1 MKTIRKK
8 IYSVIHKWIHPRY
21 ILGTFT
27 VYSSL
32 LTYEV
37 LGFVHALECVLTR
50 HMQLTVIIYFV
61 VLRWMYS
68 DRHVDFFMSNGNFM
82 PFCIHP
88 IFYYLVVSL
97 AK

>member
-8 IYSVIHKWIHPRY
+8 Y
-21 ILGTFT
+21 IVSFT
-27 VYSSL
+27 SGFTQDVFWVLLLCTSF